1 MTTALPDF
9 PVTTH
14 PDMLPVRFEAPP
26 VNPAPGGLY
35 SSVFWTDVGTDE
47 VSRHL
52 TGVEVRG
59 ANFPGDQVGV
69 WDTDWCGVPAL
80 DGDRKEGERGGVLD
94 PFDPL
99 VVWAFDSCDATE
111 PSRREVEQRAAQA
124 LRLRESVVVARQFAA
139 RLLVDAAD
147 LDAIPAVADVV
158 AALAHIE
165 AEFAEANVLGYVH
178 ASPAWLPVF
187 VAAQLIT
194 RSGAKWTTPAGTR
207 WCSTAVTVPG
217 WLAPS
222 WPPARRCSGGATC
235 RRSARRW
242 TSATTSTSPSPS
254 GRCWWATRPWWQRWR

>member
-47 VSRHL
+47 ASRHL

-111 PSRREVEQRAAQA
+111 PSRRGWSSA
-124 LRLRESVVVARQFAA
+124 LR
-139 RLLVDAAD
+139 
-147 LDAIPAVADVV
+147 
-158 AALAHIE
+158 
-165 AEFAEANVLGYVH
+165 
-178 ASPAWLPVF
+178 
-187 VAAQLIT
+187 
-194 RSGAKWTTPAGTR
+194 
-207 WCSTAVTVPG
+207 
-217 WLAPS
+217 
-222 WPPARRCSGGATC
+222 RRCGCGS
-235 RRSARRW
+235 RSWWRV
-242 TSATTSTSPSPS
+242 SSPR
-254 GRCWWATRPWWQRWR
+254 GCWSMPPT